1 MVVLFG
7 YGDYAGHDRTKK
19 NRRSVIC
26 GLLAILTTR
35 YKKPHYRGFLD
46 SAPGGKPVAVKATS
60 GALYF
65 LEHLEDALGCAHEKA
80 LERLAKALAFQGIAT
95 VPFDFCHHDLRSLL
109 KDT

>member
-46 SAPGGKPVAVKATS
+46 SAPGGKPVAVKAAS

-65 LEHLEDALGCAHEKA
+65 LEHLEHAFGRTHKKTLECLAQALA
-80 LERLAKALAFQGIAT
+80 LEGIAT
-95 VPFDFCHHDLRSLL
+95 VPLDFCHDDLRSSR
-109 KDT
+109 KA